1 MLRRDRV
8 TAALELRQPDRLPL
22 GEMVI
27 TDRFARAFL
36 ADPKTAGF
44 PQAAPVPVSAPERAQ
59 VVQALDLDLIC
70 LPFAQRGSPD
80 RAVLIPPPTDA
91 ANLSPPDSFLL
102 PEATL
107 WTTQTDLFVFAQI
120 DGPFSLG
127 VSALGFAEFL
137 ALLARDRPA
146 AARFLASATERGRA
160 LIRTAARLGL
170 HGIVLADDV
179 AYDRGPFLSPGLLRD
194 LVAPTWRLLA
204 GEAAGLGLKTVF
216 HSDGYVMDIIPDLIE
231 AGFAGVHSLQA
242 SSGMDIGRVKERYGR
257 DICLWGNLDL
267 DLLTRGTPLEV
278 RRVAMETIRAA
289 APGGGY
295 LFGTSGGLVE
305 GLSVDNVIEAYRVA
319 RETGVYLLGHH
330 RSDPGRF

>member
-22 GEMVI
+22 GELAISAGFV
-27 TDRFARAFL
+27 RAFL
-36 ADPKTAGF
+36 ATLGAGF
-44 PQAAPVPVSAPERAQ
+44 DPSGALRASSLSIPVSAPELAQ

-70 LPFAQRGSPD
+70 LPFD
-80 RAVLIPPPTDA
+80 VA
-91 ANLSPPDSFLL
+91 ATGALSPPGALDL
-102 PEATL
+102 PEATF
-107 WTTQTDLFVFAQI
+107 WTTQTDLFVFALI

-127 VSALGFAEFL
+127 VSALGFTEFL
-137 ALLARDRPA
+137 TLLARDRPA
-146 AARFLASATERGRA
+146 AARFLASVTERGRA
-160 LIRTAARLGL
+160 LIQAASRLGL

-204 GEAAGLGLKTVF
+204 GEAAGLGLKAVF

-242 SSGMDIGRVKERYGR
+242 SSGMDIGRVKERHGR

-267 DLLTRGTPLEV
+267 DLLTRGTQLEV
-278 RRVAMETIRAA
+278 RRVAEETIRAA

-295 LFGTSGGLVE
+295 VFGTSGGLVE
-305 GLSVDNVIEAYRVA
+305 GLSVDNVVEAYRVA
-319 RETGVYLLGHH
+319 REG
-330 RSDPGRF
+330 SSPGS

>member
-1 MLRRDRV
+1 
-8 TAALELRQPDRLPL
+8 
-22 GEMVI
+22 MVI
-27 TDRFARAFL
+27 TDRFVRAFL

-44 PQAAPVPVSAPERAQ
+44 PQAAPVPVSAPESAQ

-70 LPFAQRGSPD
+70 LPLGVVATG
-80 RAVLIPPPTDA
+80 A
-91 ANLSPPDSFLL
+91 LSPPDSFHL
-102 PEATL
+102 PEATF
-107 WTTQTDLFVFAQI
+107 WTTQTDLFVFALI

-137 ALLARDRPA
+137 TLLARDRPA
-146 AARFLASATERGRA
+146 AARFLASATERGRV
-160 LIRTAARLGL
+160 LIRAAARLGL

-179 AYDRGPFLSPGLLRD
+179 AYDRGLFISPGLLRD

-216 HSDGYVMDIIPDLIE
+216 HSDGYVMDIIPGLIE

-295 LFGTSGGLVE
+295 LFGSSGGLVE
-305 GLSVDNVIEAYRVA
+305 GLSVDNVVEACRVA
-319 RETGVYLLGHH
+319 RETGVYPP
-330 RSDPGRF
+330 RPSPF

>member
-8 TAALELRQPDRLPL
+8 IAALELRQPDRLPL

-27 TDRFARAFL
+27 TGGFVRTFL
-36 ADPKTAGF
+36 AARGAGLR
-44 PQAAPVPVSAPERAQ
+44 PEDVARRAASVSVSAPEHAQ

-80 RAVLIPPPTDA
+80 RAVLIPDA
-91 ANLSPPDSFLL
+91 ANLPPPDSFHL
-102 PEATL
+102 PEATF
-107 WTTQTDLFVFAQI
+107 WTSQTDLFVFALL
-120 DGPFSLG
+120 DGPFSQG
-127 VSALGFAEFL
+127 VSALGFTEFL
-137 ALLARDRPA
+137 TLLARDRLA

-160 LIRTAARLGL
+160 LIQAAARLGL

-179 AYDRGPFLSPGLLRD
+179 AYDRGPFISPGLLRD

-204 GEAAGLGLKTVF
+204 GEAAGLGLKAVF
-216 HSDGYVMDIIPDLIE
+216 HSDGYVMDIIPGLIE

-278 RRVAMETIRAA
+278 RRVAVETIRAA

-295 LFGTSGGLVE
+295 VFGTSGGLVE
-305 GLSVDNVIEAYRVA
+305 GLSVTNVVEAYRVA
-319 RETGVYLLGHH
+319 REG
-330 RSDPGRF
+330 SNPGS